1 MADDT
6 DEFSELRDPDID
18 SVHAVGEAANGTRI
32 LFAKQAASGATAG
45 LFASGFVRD
54 LIAKSTPTTPQ
65 QETVT
70 MSGSL
75 AAIAAVIHGAPVRKA
90 EDLDVDTVLADG
102 DGNAPGNVDE
112 PGSPAW
118 EAVDA
123 ATARK
128 WTAILARACNAL
140 CTLADREMLEA
151 ATGDGDDAGKAFDL
165 EDAKCAIDY
174 AIGILAPFA
183 VGEQAAADTA
193 DAATVAK
200 ALAGFDVDALDTV
213 ETFAPVVKAGR
224 VLSAPNEA
232 AIRAAVDSLQ
242 RVLAS
247 LPAAPTDDGRQVAK
261 AKETPVSDTT
271 VDVTAPD
278 TDVAEQAVAKAK
290 KTKGKKG
297 GKGKKP
303 AGAVLDETVVK
314 AKGDAM
320 LVVFDANGAP
330 VGVCD
335 PKDVMPI
342 ADGPAAPD
350 SGTDDDA
357 AQTPVV
363 AAAPAEDAAVIPGT
377 QTIAAPAATD
387 DDTVAKSGM
396 QAEIHQALTDALAPI
411 AQQLA
416 QHAQLADV
424 VKAVQ
429 ERVEQLAKMPDDRK
443 SPLLNGVTGT
453 GAGIAT
459 RDGNAADEFADLR
472 KAVDQAPTEAA
483 RRQAEA
489 DLFYAKTTARFGG

>member
-18 SVHAVGEAANGTRI
+18 SVHAVSEAANGTRI

-90 EDLDVDTVLADG
+90 EDLDVDTVLTDG

-151 ATGDGDDAGKAFDL
+151 AVGDGDDAGKAFDL

-193 DAATVAK
+193 DTATVAK

-224 VLSAPNEA
+224 VLSGPNEA

-297 GKGKKP
+297 VKGKKTP
-303 AGAVLDETVVK
+303 AAIDGDGAVAK

-350 SGTDDDA
+350 SGSDDAA
-357 AQTPVV
+357 AQTPVT

-387 DDTVAKSGM
+387 DTVTKAA
-396 QAEIHQALTDALAPI
+396 QAGLAAMLTEALTPI
-411 AQQLA
+411 TEELKRTAELGE
-416 QHAQLADV
+416 V
-424 VKAVQ
+424 VKSLQ
-429 ERVEQLAKMPDDRK
+429 ERVEHLATMPDDRK

-453 GAGIAT
+453 GAGMAT
-459 RDGNAADEFADLR
+459 RDGNAVEDFADLR